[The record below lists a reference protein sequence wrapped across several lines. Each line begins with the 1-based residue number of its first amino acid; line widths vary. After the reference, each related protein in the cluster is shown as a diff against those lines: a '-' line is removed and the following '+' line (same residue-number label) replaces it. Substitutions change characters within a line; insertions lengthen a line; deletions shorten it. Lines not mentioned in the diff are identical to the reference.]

1 MQWCNKFKSLDQ
13 TPSLTTTRK
22 GWSIMANSKAV
33 SVIGNSCD
41 FLMEVTKNKT
51 AGTPEHKIVVTV
63 DVTGVSRETMLSN
76 NFSGSSMRVKLQSI
90 MRRKT
95 EVELSGYEKD
105 GYRTTWTEIDAGTV
119 QTLKDRLMAMNVDQ
133 FVEFCEEQFE
143 MEYEDAI
150 KLFNRKHGISEDEDE

>member
-1 MQWCNKFKSLDQ
+1 M
-13 TPSLTTTRK
+13 TRDK
-22 GWSIMANSKAV
+22 KVYVTDNTIRFG
-33 SVIGNSCD
+33 
-41 FLMEVTKNKT
+41 MEVTRDKT
-51 AGTPEHKIVVTV
+51 KGTPEHFIYVEV
-63 DVTGVSRETMLSN
+63 DITGVSRETTLSN

-105 GYRTTWTEIDAGTV
+105 GYKTNWAEIDAGTV

-133 FVEFCEEQFE
+133 FVEFCEKEFE

-150 KLFNRKHGISEDEDE
+150 KLFNRKHGIDPEEDE